1 MNSSYSVIGFTLAS
15 DWLRDWSEFSEP
27 ITKRRR
33 AKKKKEATMDNFGH
47 TIENYSIINIMIIIL
62 FKSLFS
68 ALRVV
73 GRESQANVVMI
84 YISLLTRSHKKRGK
98 TRATKSWLALVL
110 HLIWKIGASF
120 LDQSLSKTMQKQNN
134 PGLHSALNWK
144 ML

>member
-1 MNSSYSVIGFTLAS
+1 
-15 DWLRDWSEFSEP
+15 
-27 ITKRRR
+27 
-33 AKKKKEATMDNFGH
+33 MDNFEH
-47 TIENYSIINIMIIIL
+47 TIENCSIINIMIIIL

-73 GRESQANVVMI
+73 GRESQGNVVMI

-98 TRATKSWLALVL
+98 MRATKSWLALVL

-134 PGLHSALNWK
+134 PGLHSALDWK